1 MELTLHA
8 MLLLAKEMKD
18 APQTIATQVENVLLA
33 LMVNAI
39 QAMFVTLKPQRQTLK
54 DTASNTTLAQ
64 QQKLKPVVLPKLVTS
79 TKTMAKLN
87 ACQSP
92 VLKLQ
97 IARPCTALPLLTVT
111 TKSVPFAQ
119 LIQNVALE

>member
-1 MELTLHA
+1 MELTSHA
-8 MLLLAKEMKD
+8 RLLLAKEMKS

-33 LMVNAI
+33 LMVTAI

-54 DTASNTTLAQ
+54 DTVSNTTLAQ
-64 QQKLKPVVLPKLVTS
+64 QQKLKPVVLPKPVTS